1 MTLYK
6 VDATFDKDNIINVP
20 FSFYVIAD
28 DDKEARKKC
37 KDAISQCP
45 KQSGMKNWKLLRGGI
60 KEIADNNVYS
70 YSSLLIE

>member
-6 VDATFDKDNIINVP
+6 VGATFDKDNVINVP
-20 FSFYVIAD
+20 FFFYVIAD
-28 DDKEARKKC
+28 DEKEAKEKC
-37 KDAISQCP
+37 KEAISQCP

-60 KEIADNNVYS
+60 KEIATNEVAS